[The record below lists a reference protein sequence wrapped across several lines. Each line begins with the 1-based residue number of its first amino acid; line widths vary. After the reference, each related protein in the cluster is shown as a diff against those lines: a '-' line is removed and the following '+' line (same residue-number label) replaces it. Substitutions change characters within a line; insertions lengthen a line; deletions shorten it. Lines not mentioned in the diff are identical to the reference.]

1 VKLYSL
7 VGRRLLQLIPLAFLA
22 TSATFLLASLIPG
35 DFFTSLEASL
45 TVRPETV
52 AQLRQQYGM
61 NEPAHVQYG
70 RWLQRCLHLDL
81 GYSFIYSKP
90 VTSVVAR
97 ALANTLWIGLPVLV
111 LALIGGVTLG
121 GLHAVY
127 QRRPLGYLL
136 DFLSTV
142 ALSLPSM
149 ILGLAALL
157 LAARTQWF
165 PLGSM
170 ESSILTSPSTIQW
183 LADRLHHLL
192 LPILCLTIPVSASI
206 ERIQYAATQTMLN
219 EPHIRAA
226 RARGLTSRRVFFR
239 YLVRPSLNPVLSTLG
254 PMIGAI
260 LSGSLVLEWIFSWPG
275 LGKVT
280 YDALLQRDVFLL
292 LGCVAGGSLVLVLGN
307 LSADILLF
315 VLDPRTR
322 ESLGSTASGSDR
334 LMTGEEV
341 VS

>member
-1 VKLYSL
+1 MKLYSL

-52 AQLRQQYGM
+52 AQLREQYGL
-61 NEPAHVQYG
+61 NEPAYVQYG
-70 RWLQRCLHLDL
+70 RWLQRSLRLDL
-81 GYSFIYSKP
+81 GYSFIYAKP
-90 VTSVVAR
+90 VTPVVAR
-97 ALANTLWIGLPVLV
+97 ALGNTLWIGLPALV
-111 LALIGGVTLG
+111 LALILGITLG

-127 QRRPLGYLL
+127 ERRPMGYAL

-149 ILGLAALL
+149 ILGLGALL
-157 LAARTQWF
+157 LAAGTQWF

-170 ESSILTSPSTIQW
+170 ESSNLATPSPLHW

-192 LPILCLTIPVSASI
+192 LPILCLPVPVSASI
-206 ERIQYAATQTMLN
+206 ERIQYSATQSMLH
-219 EPHIRAA
+219 EPHVRAA
-226 RARGLTSRRVFFR
+226 RARGLTARRVFFR

-254 PMIGAI
+254 PMIGAV

-275 LGKVT
+275 LGKIT

-292 LGCVAGGSLVLVLGN
+292 LGCVAGASLVLVLGN
-307 LSADILLF
+307 LTADILLF

-322 ESLGSTASGSDR
+322 ETVSTSASDGQR
-334 LMTGEEV
+334 VMPGEQIL
-341 VS
+341 S